1 MLFGLSFLPL
11 STLSGDEWTMRPEE
25 HKTQTS
31 KTIEVPAPTPW
42 PFVTAFGFALLLA
55 GLVTSLAVSIVG
67 FVVILF
73 GAVGWFRVVL
83 PVPKEDLV
91 LLVEPLTPIFARST
105 RRVDHLQ
112 PGAEGHRVYIPIEV
126 HPYSAGLLGGILGGI
141 GMAIIACVYGL
152 IAQGSLWYPVNLL
165 AAAALPSLAEARPA
179 ELNAFHFS
187 GFVVALISHGVISLL
202 VGLLYAAI
210 LPMMPS
216 RFTAFWGSFLAPV
229 LWTALVAS
237 TLKLINPTL
246 NAKIH
251 WGWFI
256 ASQVGFGLIAGYVV
270 AHSKTVETAQAWP
283 LAARAGMETPG
294 LMAEHEGER

>member
-1 MLFGLSFLPL
+1 MK
-11 STLSGDEWTMRPEE
+11 EE
-25 HKTQTS
+25 T
-31 KTIEVPAPTPW
+31 KTIEVPAPTPG
-42 PFVTAFGFALLLA
+42 PFVTAFGLALLFA
-55 GLVTSLAVSIVG
+55 GLVTSLAVSVVG
-67 FVVILF
+67 V
-73 GAVGWFRVVL
+73 GAMLSGAIGWFRSVF
-83 PVPKEDLV
+83 PIPK
-91 LLVEPLTPIFARST
+91 VEFVQLEAPTPIVARST
-105 RRVDHLQ
+105 RTVDHLL
-112 PGAEGHRVYIPIEV
+112 PGAEGHRVYIPVEV
-126 HPYSAGLLGGILGGI
+126 HPYTAGLLGGAVGGV
-141 GMAIIACVYGL
+141 GMAIIACAYGL

-165 AAAALPSLAEARPA
+165 AAAALPSLAEAGPA

-256 ASQVGFGLIAGYVV
+256 ASQVAFGLITGYVV

-283 LAARAGMETPG
+283 LAARAGMEAPG